1 MNANITEILV
11 YICLLIVAGGSGLVL
26 IVRGDL
32 APKGRFKGALDGPGR
47 WFLGAALGVGVI
59 VMTLKL
65 GIIITLSQA
74 PQVTVAPLIEH
85 VQHEGMPEGEDKV
98 SEDMRLRLGWRAL
111 PDRAPAPRDNPT
123 TPEKVALGER
133 LFHDPNLSMDR
144 SVACASCHDV
154 MGKAGGDA
162 RPTALGIRNQ
172 VGPRNAPTVWNAA
185 FQGVL
190 FWDGRAGSLEEQ
202 AKGPPVNPGEMGMP
216 DLEAVA
222 QRVREDDS
230 YKEPFAKAFGSDAPI
245 DIDHIA
251 KAIASFERTLIT
263 PDAPFDRFIK
273 GDDQALSPAQKRGM
287 ALFREQGCITCHSG
301 PNFSQASLFEP
312 VSPDRYLM
320 ASRSPLAAKYRL
332 AEDKGKAPKTSE
344 NGIWRIPS
352 LRNVALTG
360 PYFHN
365 GQVRELKEAV
375 RVMATAQL
383 NAVVEGD
390 GRKPKPGQK
399 YLSQQDIEDL
409 AAFLNALSSDRLTRQ
424 QVVQR

>member
-1 MNANITEILV
+1 MNANLTELITYMGLLILV
-11 YICLLIVAGGSGLVL
+11 AGLGLALIVG
-26 IVRGDL
+26 RDL
-32 APKGRFKGALDGPGR
+32 APAGRFKGALDGGGR

-59 VMTLKL
+59 VLTLKL
-65 GIIITLSQA
+65 IIILTLSQA
-74 PQVTVAPLIEH
+74 PQITVAPLIEH
-85 VQHEGMPEGEDKV
+85 VAHEGMPPGEDKA
-98 SEDMRLRLGWRAL
+98 SEDMRLRLGWKAL
-111 PDRAPAPRDNPT
+111 PDQAPAPLDNPT

-144 SVACASCHDV
+144 TVACASCHDV

-162 RPTALGIRNQ
+162 RPTALGISNQ
-172 VGPRNAPTVWNAA
+172 IGPRNAPTVWNAA

-190 FWDGRAGSLEEQ
+190 FWDGRAGSLEAQ

-222 QRVREDDS
+222 ARVREDDS
-230 YKEPFAKAFGSDAPI
+230 YREPFALAFGKQAPI
-245 DIDHIA
+245 DIERIA
-251 KAIASFERTLIT
+251 KAIASYERTLIT
-263 PDAPFDRFIK
+263 PDAPFDRFVK

-287 ALFREQGCITCHSG
+287 ALFRDQGCITCHSG

-312 VSPDRYLM
+312 FAPDRYLM
-320 ASRSPLAAKYRL
+320 ASRSPLATKYHL
-332 AEDKGKAPKTSE
+332 ADDKGKAPNTSQ

-352 LRNVALTG
+352 LRNVALTA

-365 GQVRELKEAV
+365 GQVRELQEAV

-390 GRKPKPGQK
+390 GRRPKPGQK
-399 YLSQQDIEDL
+399 YLSQQDVLDL
-409 AAFLNALSSDRLTRQ
+409 VAFLNALSSDRLSAKM
-424 QVVQR
+424 VQR